1 MDWKVIEYD
10 ITADSIFLKKGSQLS
25 VSGIRQLQQLVTIRL
40 IQGLSKTG
48 DEYDETP
55 GGVAALVQLRMDAN
69 ILKSRIKLLVDAVKT
84 KVVNEQAVLDIP
96 DSERLQD
103 LRVTRLDV
111 NKEEAEV
118 DVTIINAEGG
128 SATISF

>member
-1 MDWKVIEYD
+1 
-10 ITADSIFLKKGSQLS
+10 
-25 VSGIRQLQQLVTIRL
+25 
-40 IQGLSKTG
+40 
-48 DEYDETP
+48 
-55 GGVAALVQLRMDAN
+55 
-69 ILKSRIKLLVDAVKT
+69 
-84 KVVNEQAVLDIP
+84 VVNEQAVLDIP